1 MNRAHEHSH
10 HEISTT
16 NRAFMLGVLLNLVFV
31 VVEVVFGLWSDSLA
45 LLTDAG
51 HNFSDVLA
59 LLLAWGA
66 VWLAA
71 RKPTSRH
78 TYGYSRGTILASLM
92 SALMLLVAV
101 GVIVWEAIHRLKNP
115 SPVAGVTMMWVA
127 GLGVLINTGTALLFM
142 RGSSHDLNI
151 RGAFLHMAAD
161 AVVSLG
167 VVIAGGLIL
176 WTGKLWIDPV
186 ISLVIAAV
194 IFLSTWGLLRD
205 SLNLAFDAV
214 PTHIDA
220 DAVEEFLQV
229 LPGVSAVHDL
239 HIWAM
244 STSDTALTA
253 HLIMPAGSTD
263 EFLEKISRQLVER
276 FRIGHSTIQIETAE
290 FGIDHHYQC
299 QDPR

>member
-1 MNRAHEHSH
+1 
-10 HEISTT
+10 
-16 NRAFMLGVLLNLVFV
+16 MLGVLLNLIFV
-31 VVEVVFGLWSDSLA
+31 VVEVIFGVLSDSLA
-45 LLTDAG
+45 LITDAG

-66 VWLAA
+66 VWLAG
-71 RKPTSRH
+71 RKPTARH
-78 TYGYSRGTILASLM
+78 TYGYSRGTILASLL

-101 GVIVWEAIHRLKNP
+101 GVIIWEAVHRLQNP
-115 SPVAGVTMMWVA
+115 SPVAGMTMMLVA

-142 RGSSHDLNI
+142 KGSSHDLNI

-194 IFLSTWGLLRD
+194 IVLSTWGLLRD

-214 PTHIDA
+214 PTHIDSQ
-220 DAVEEFLQV
+220 AVEVFLQD
-229 LPGVSAVHDL
+229 LPGVTAVHDL

-253 HLIMPAGSTD
+253 HLIMPAGSND
-263 EFLEKISRQLVER
+263 DFLELASKQLAER
-276 FRIGHSTIQIETAE
+276 FRIGHSTMQIETGE
-290 FGIDHHYQC
+290 STINHSYPC
-299 QDPR
+299 QDC

>member
-1 MNRAHEHSH
+1 MNRAHDHSH

-16 NRAFMLGVLLNLVFV
+16 NRAFMLGVLLNMIFV
-31 VVEVVFGLWSDSLA
+31 VVEIVFGLMADSLA

-66 VWLAA
+66 IWLAG
-71 RKPTSRH
+71 RKPTARH
-78 TYGYSRGTILASLM
+78 TYGYSRGTILASLL

-101 GVIVWEAIHRLKNP
+101 GIIVWEAVDRLQTP
-115 SPVAGVTMMWVA
+115 TPVAGKTMMFVA

-142 RGSSHDLNI
+142 KGSSHDLNI

-176 WTGKLWIDPV
+176 WTGNLWIDPI
-186 ISLVIAAV
+186 ISLVIAVV

-214 PTHIDA
+214 PTHIDVQ
-220 DAVEEFLQV
+220 AVEELLRT
-229 LPGVSAVHDL
+229 LPGVTAIHDL

-244 STSDTALTA
+244 STSDTALTV
-253 HLIMPAGSTD
+253 HLVMPEGSD
-263 EFLEKISRQLVER
+263 DAFLVLASEQLSER
-276 FRIGHSTIQIETAE
+276 FRIGHSTMQIEAGVLDTH
-290 FGIDHHYQC
+290 HHYHC
-299 QDPR
+299 QGH

>member
-1 MNRAHEHSH
+1 
-10 HEISTT
+10 
-16 NRAFMLGVLLNLVFV
+16 MLGVLLNLIFV
-31 VVEVVFGLWSDSLA
+31 VVEVVYGVLSDSLA
-45 LLTDAG
+45 LITDAG

-66 VWLAA
+66 VWLAG
-71 RKPTSRH
+71 RKPTVRH
-78 TYGYSRGTILASLM
+78 TYGYSRGTILASLL

-101 GVIVWEAIHRLKNP
+101 GVIIWEAVHRLQNP
-115 SPVAGVTMMWVA
+115 SPVAGMTMMLVA

-142 RGSSHDLNI
+142 KGSSHDLNI

-161 AVVSLG
+161 AIVSLG

-186 ISLVIAAV
+186 ISLVIAVV
-194 IFLSTWGLLRD
+194 IVLSTWGLLRD

-214 PTHIDA
+214 PRHIDA
-220 DAVEEFLQV
+220 PTVEAFLQD
-229 LPGVSAVHDL
+229 LPGVTAVHDL

-253 HLIMPAGSTD
+253 HLIMPAGSND
-263 EFLEKISRQLVER
+263 DFLELTSKQLSER
-276 FRIGHSTIQIETAE
+276 FRIGHSTMQIEIGE
-290 FGIDHHYQC
+290 LDLDHSYRC
-299 QDPR
+299 QDH

>member
-1 MNRAHEHSH
+1 MNRAHDHSH
-10 HEISTT
+10 HEVSTT
-16 NRAFMLGVLLNLVFV
+16 NRAFMLGVILNLIFV
-31 VVEVVFGLWSDSLA
+31 VVEIVFGLIADSLA

-66 VWLAA
+66 IWLAR
-71 RKPTSRH
+71 RKPTARH
-78 TYGYSRGTILASLM
+78 TYGYSRGTILASLV

-101 GVIVWEAIHRLKNP
+101 GIIVWEAVDRLQAP
-115 SPVAGVTMMWVA
+115 TPVAGKTMMFVA

-142 RGSSHDLNI
+142 KGSSHDLNI

-176 WTGKLWIDPV
+176 WTGSLWIDPL
-186 ISLVIAAV
+186 ISLVIAVV

-214 PTHIDA
+214 PTHIEA
-220 DAVEEFLQV
+220 HAVEEFLLT
-229 LPGVSAVHDL
+229 LPGVTAIHDL

-244 STSDTALTA
+244 STSDTALTV
-253 HLIMPAGSTD
+253 HLVMPEGSD
-263 EFLEKISRQLVER
+263 DAFLALASEQLSER
-276 FRIGHSTIQIETAE
+276 FRIGHSTMQIEAGALNTH
-290 FGIDHHYQC
+290 HHYHC
-299 QDPR
+299 QGH